1 MANNFSDAQVTIAN
15 STLTDIAT
23 ASNKSMVIGGT
34 LTNNHTASID
44 VTLKKY
50 DSSATTDFPIL
61 TTVPIPTGSALE
73 IPKIVLQTSDKIK
86 AQSSH
91 ASGHLTV
98 ALNLL
103 TDIA

>member
-15 STLTDIAT
+15 NSLTDIAT

-34 LTNNHTASID
+34 LTNNHSASIN

-50 DSSATTDFPIL
+50 DASATTDFPIL
-61 TTVPIPTGSALE
+61 TTVPVPTGSALE
-73 IPKIVLQTSDKIK
+73 IPKIVLQTSDKVK
-86 AQSSH
+86 VMSSH

>member
-23 ASNKSMVIGGT
+23 ASNKTMCIGGT
-34 LTNNHTASID
+34 LTNNHSASIN

-61 TTVPIPTGSALE
+61 STVPLPQGSALE

>member
-23 ASNKSMVIGGT
+23 ASNKTMCIGGT

-61 TTVPIPTGSALE
+61 STVPLPQGSALE

>member
-15 STLTDIAT
+15 STLTDIYT

-61 TTVPIPTGSALE
+61 TTVPLPQGSALE
-73 IPKIVLQTSDKIK
+73 IPKKVLQTSDKIK

-98 ALNLL
+98 ALDIL

>member
-1 MANNFSDAQVTIAN
+1 MANNFSDSQVTIAN
-15 STLTDIAT
+15 STLTDITT
-23 ASNKSMVIGGT
+23 ASNKSMCIGGT
-34 LTNNHTASID
+34 LTNNHTASIN

-50 DSSATTDFPIL
+50 DASATTDFPIL
-61 TTVPIPTGSALE
+61 SIVPLPTGSSLE

>member
-15 STLTDIAT
+15 STLTDITT
-23 ASNKSMVIGGT
+23 ASNRTMVIGGT
-34 LTNNHTASID
+34 LTNNHTASIN

-50 DSSATTDFPIL
+50 DASATTDFPIL
-61 TTVPIPTGSALE
+61 TIVPVPTGSALE

>member
-15 STLTDIAT
+15 NSLTDIAT
-23 ASNKSMVIGGT
+23 ASNKTMCIGGT
-34 LTNNHTASID
+34 LTNNHTASIN

-50 DSSATTDFPIL
+50 DASATTDFPIL
-61 TTVPIPTGSALE
+61 TTVPLPTGSALE
-73 IPKIVLQTSDKIK
+73 IPKIVMQTSDKIK

>member
-1 MANNFSDAQVTIAN
+1 MSNNFSDAQVTISDN
-15 STLTDIAT
+15 SLTDITT
-23 ASNKSMVIGGT
+23 ASNKSMCIGGT
-34 LTNNHTASID
+34 LTNNHSASIN

-61 TTVPIPTGSALE
+61 TTVPLPSGSALE

>member
-1 MANNFSDAQVTIAN
+1 MANNFSDSQVTIAN
-15 STLTDIAT
+15 NSLTDIVT

-50 DSSATTDFPIL
+50 DASATTDFPIL
-61 TTVPIPTGSALE
+61 TSVPLPQGSALE
-73 IPKIVLQTSDKIK
+73 IPKLVLQTSDKVK
-86 AQSSH
+86 VMSSH

>member
-15 STLTDIAT
+15 NSLTDIYT
-23 ASNKSMVIGGT
+23 ASNKSMVISGT
-34 LTNNHTASID
+34 LTNNHTSSID

-61 TTVPIPTGSALE
+61 STVPLPSGSALE
-73 IPKIVLQTSDKIK
+73 IPKKVLQTSDKIK
-86 AQSSH
+86 AMSSH

-98 ALNLL
+98 SLDLL